1 MTYVFEALLMS
12 FSEKDGDDSNNDSM
26 ETGFDASVEA
36 LGLNLHLPGSLDLV
50 AHELTEQ
57 VRGTI
62 LRELTL
68 GRTIPQPQLSPN
80 PPEGAERM
88 VLVVDV
94 SLPKED
100 LLPFS
105 EVMHILQV
113 TQPRISHLIR
123 DGRLIAVKEGRNTLI
138 TRASLEEY
146 LATPSNLGRPRK
158 VGGKKKGRP

>member
-1 MTYVFEALLMS
+1 MTYVLEALLMP
-12 FSEKDGDDSNNDSM
+12 FSSGEGTGSS
-26 ETGFDASVEA
+26 EEGFDVTVDA
-36 LGLNLHLPGSLDLV
+36 LGLSLHMPGSLDEV
-50 AHELTEQ
+50 AQELTEQ

-68 GRTIPQPQLSPN
+68 GRSIPQPKVSPA
-80 PPEGAERM
+80 PPQGTERM
-88 VLVVDV
+88 VLVLDV
-94 SLPKED
+94 ALPKED

-123 DGRLIAVKEGRNTLI
+123 DGRLIAVKEGRATLI

-146 LATPSNLGRPRK
+146 LATPNSLGRPRK
-158 VGGKKKGRP
+158 VSGKEKGRP